1 MWIPYSEFVVNL
13 QNQKGEFNMQSRP
26 ITKGIEAILKFCNDF
41 RSLETIKEYSKACE
55 VILTFYKEHQ
65 QASYDADVN
74 NQIRHGL
81 QLLPKERRSIKYC
94 GDRYTFRVLGM
105 LDDYYA
111 DHPFKETYP
120 VVSRYKHQLEPFYQ
134 DLAEEFRV
142 GLAVKKNTVSMLYS
156 IARDFFYHLQQQ
168 QVTDLATI
176 HQEDLYDFLRIEYKD
191 HQGCINNVTYV
202 LRLICEHCRSKGFH
216 NFPLGLM
223 PFSLPPSRSRIL
235 PSFER
240 KDMENIL
247 AQPDINTSTGKRDYA
262 ILMLASYTGIRAI
275 DIANIKLV
283 DINWRE
289 MIVNFV
295 QHKTGYGLSLPL
307 VASAAAAVADYILNA
322 RPEADSPYIFLTEVA
337 PYRKLNDKSS
347 VANVLNKYVKTS
359 GIEKKEHDGKS
370 FHAFRR
376 SMGIWLLDTASSPEM
391 ISQILGHQSKDVLK
405 RYLPLSPTKLSI
417 CALGFDGIQVQSE
430 VYR

>member
-1 MWIPYSEFVVNL
+1 
-13 QNQKGEFNMQSRP
+13 MQSRS
-26 ITKGIEAILKFCNDF
+26 IAEGIESIMKFCNDF
-41 RSLETIKEYSKACE
+41 RSPETIKQYSKACDA
-55 VILTFYKEHQ
+55 ILTFYKEHQ

-81 QLLPKERRSIKYC
+81 QLFPEEKKSLKYY

-111 DHPFKETYP
+111 DHPFKGAYP
-120 VVSRYKHQLEPFYQ
+120 AVSRYKHQLEPFYQ
-134 DLAEEFRV
+134 NLAEEFRTSLV
-142 GLAVKKNTVSMLYS
+142 VKKNTVSMLYS
-156 IARDFFYHLQQQ
+156 ITRDFFYHLQQL

-176 HQEDLYDFLRIEYKD
+176 HQENLYDFLRMEYKD
-191 HQGCINNVTYV
+191 HQGCMNNVTYV
-202 LRLICEHCRSKGFH
+202 LRLICEHFRSKGFH
-216 NFPLGLM
+216 NFPLELM

-247 AQPDINTSTGKRDYA
+247 AQPDINTSAGKRDYA
-262 ILMLASYTGIRAI
+262 ILMLASVTGIRAV
-275 DIANIKLV
+275 DIANIKLA

-289 MIVNFV
+289 MTIHFV
-295 QHKTGYGLSLPL
+295 QHKTGFGLSLPL

-322 RPEADSPYIFLTEVA
+322 RPEADSLYIFLTEVA
-337 PYRKLNDKSS
+337 PYRKLSDKSS
-347 VANVLNKYVKTS
+347 VANVLNKYIKVS
-359 GIEKKEHDGKS
+359 GIEKKRHDGKS

-376 SMGIWLLDTASSPEM
+376 SLGIWLLDTASSPEM
-391 ISQILGHQSKDVLK
+391 ISQILGHHSKDVLK
-405 RYLPLSPTKLSI
+405 RYLPLSPSKLSI
-417 CALGFDGIQVQSE
+417 CALGFDGMQVQSE

>member
-1 MWIPYSEFVVNL
+1 MH
-13 QNQKGEFNMQSRP
+13 SRP
-26 ITKGIEAILKFCNDF
+26 IAEGIETVMKFCNDF
-41 RSLETIKEYSKACE
+41 RSLETIKKYFKACDA
-55 VILTFYKEHQ
+55 ILTFYKEHQ
-65 QASYDADVN
+65 QTSYDADVN
-74 NQIRHGL
+74 NQIRCGL
-81 QLLPKERRSIKYC
+81 QLLSKEKPFPTYR

-111 DHPFKETYP
+111 DDPFKATYP
-120 VVSRYKHQLEPFYQ
+120 AVSRYKHRLEPFYQ
-134 DLAEEFRV
+134 DLAEEFRTS
-142 GLAVKKNTVSMLYS
+142 LAVKKNTVSMLYS
-156 IARDFFYHLQQQ
+156 IARDFFYHLQQLR
-168 QVTDLATI
+168 VSDLAII
-176 HQEDLYDFLRIEYKD
+176 HQENFYDFLMMEYKD
-191 HQGCINNVTYV
+191 HQGCMNNVTYV
-202 LRLICEHCRSKGFH
+202 LRLICEHFRSKGFH
-216 NFPLGLM
+216 NFPLELM

-247 AQPDINTSTGKRDYA
+247 FQPDINTPAGKRDYA
-262 ILMLASYTGIRAI
+262 ILMLASVTGIRAV
-275 DIANIKLV
+275 DLANVKLA

-289 MIVNFV
+289 MTIHFV
-295 QHKTGYGLSLPL
+295 QHKTGFGLSLPL

-337 PYRKLNDKSS
+337 PYRKLSDKSS
-347 VANVLNKYVKTS
+347 VANVLNKYVKIS
-359 GIEKKEHDGKS
+359 GIEKKKHDGKS

-391 ISQILGHQSKDVLK
+391 ISQILGHHSKDVLK
-405 RYLPLSPTKLSI
+405 RYLPLSPSKLSI

>member
-1 MWIPYSEFVVNL
+1 
-13 QNQKGEFNMQSRP
+13 MQLRP
-26 ITKGIEAILKFCNDF
+26 ITEGIEVVMKYCNDF
-41 RSLETIKEYSKACE
+41 RSPETIKEHSKACDT
-55 VILTFYKEHQ
+55 ILVFYKEHQ
-65 QASYDADVN
+65 QNSYDADVN

-81 QLLPKERRSIKYC
+81 QLLPKERQSLSR
-94 GDRYTFRVLGM
+94 DRYTFRVLGM

-111 DHPFKETYP
+111 NHPFKEAYP
-120 VVSRYKHQLEPFYQ
+120 AVSRYKLQLEPFYQ
-134 DLAEEFRV
+134 DLAEEFRDS
-142 GLAVKKNTVSMLYS
+142 LTVKKNTVSMLYS

-176 HQEDLYDFLRIEYKD
+176 HQENLYDFLRMEYKD
-191 HQGCINNVTYV
+191 HQSCMNNVTYV
-202 LRLICEHCRSKGFH
+202 LRLICEHFRSKGFH
-216 NFPLGLM
+216 NFPSELM
-223 PFSLPPSRSRIL
+223 PFSLPPSRSKIR

-247 AQPDINTSTGKRDYA
+247 AQPDINTPAGKRDYA
-262 ILMLASYTGIRAI
+262 ILMLASVTGIRSI
-275 DIANIKLV
+275 DIANIKLA

-289 MIVNFV
+289 MTIHFV
-295 QHKTGYGLSLPL
+295 QHKTGFGLSLPL
-307 VASAAAAVADYILNA
+307 VSSAAAAVADYILNA

-337 PYRKLNDKSS
+337 PYRRLNDKSS
-347 VANVLNKYVKTS
+347 VANVLNKYIKAA
-359 GIEKKEHDGKS
+359 GIEKKRQDGKS

-405 RYLPLSPTKLSI
+405 RYLPLSPSKLSI
-417 CALGFDGIQVQSE
+417 CALGFDRIPVQSE